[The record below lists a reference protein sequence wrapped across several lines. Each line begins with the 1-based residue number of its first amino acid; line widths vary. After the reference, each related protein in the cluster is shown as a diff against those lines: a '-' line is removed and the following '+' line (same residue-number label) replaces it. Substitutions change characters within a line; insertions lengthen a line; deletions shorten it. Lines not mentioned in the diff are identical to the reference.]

1 MDTNQ
6 KFDLILNALEQHDR
20 EIQAVNR
27 RLDLTLIELKKI
39 CKTIEDSFEKINN
52 KIDNLSLEIKSLDS
66 RITILEKAI

>member
-1 MDTNQ
+1 MDNNQ

-27 RLDLTLIELKKI
+27 KLDLTLIALKKI